1 MKEFL
6 KKDLTLKIFSIVF
19 AVFLWFS
26 INPVKTNQY
35 TVPITVINQES
46 LKSYGLVLNNSS
58 YQRYAVITVR
68 DRGDVLN
75 NIKNSDFE
83 VVLDLSKVKSVNDKF
98 VELEPPVYIGR
109 EKIDEKNIEMKPQ
122 TVKLDLG
129 KIEENPFVVQIE
141 TYGNLPEGYEIISKT
156 AQPDTVS
163 LKAVDTVLKTV
174 GSVKAYVDVT
184 DLARSFDIRKECKVY
199 DKNGEE
205 LPELS
210 KQLSVDIKIVIGK
223 RVPVIPIT
231 EGKPAQDYFEGM
243 STAKPDK
250 VLITGDAETM
260 TKTNE
265 IKTEPIKLDNA
276 TGPVNTPVVLQI
288 PEGIKLVSSSREVI
302 VSVEIIPL
310 AQQTFNIE
318 QDNLTIN
325 GKKDDNTLVY
335 EVTYP
340 LAITLKGRIEDLN
353 KVTVANLLA
362 SIDVLNL
369 DEGEH
374 EVPLVVTLPNNII
387 QVEETKVKVKVTK
400 AE

>member
-26 INPVKTNQY
+26 INPVKTEYY

-58 YQRYAVITVR
+58 YQKYAVVSVR

-75 NIKNSDFE
+75 NLKNTDFE
-83 VVLDLSKVKSVNDKF
+83 VILDLSKVKSVNDK
-98 VELEPPVYIGR
+98 VIELEPPVYIGR
-109 EKIDEKNIEMKPQ
+109 EKIDVKNIGLKPQ

-231 EGKPAQDYFEGM
+231 EGKPATDYVEGL

-250 VLITGDAETM
+250 VLITGEADIM

-265 IKTEPIKLDNA
+265 IKTEPINLDNA
-276 TGPVNTPVVLQI
+276 TSSINAPILVQL
-288 PEGIKLVSSSREVI
+288 PEGIKLVSSTREVI